1 MRTTLNLVL
10 ALALGA
16 VLGATAHAQA
26 TPPAPPP
33 PPPAPQQK
41 EGIPELIRKLGD
53 ASFENREAAQ
63 RELER
68 IGRPALKALDEAAKS
83 QDPEVATRASEAIAR
98 IRGGR
103 GEPNQPQV
111 EDPAGEPEERRRPP
125 GFGDLPKDFPQ
136 GMPDTDELMRE
147 MERQLGDQMPEEL
160 KPLLRMFRRFGQDE
174 QGQPGQEE
182 QPGAPRV
189 RVFRWPNDTE
199 QRTEMTLDGA
209 LGWELGLAPA
219 VVRAQLGI
227 EGNEGVV
234 VTQLEGNSA
243 AAKAGVKQHDVIVG
257 LDGRS
262 VRSTRDLQNL
272 SRQGGTLT
280 LYRRAKIETV
290 VVPAPTPSPPAPP
303 APPAKPGEQRSF

>member
-10 ALALGA
+10 ALAFSVGLGA
-16 VLGATAHAQA
+16 SAAHAQA

-33 PPPAPQQK
+33 APGPEK
-41 EGIPELIRKLGD
+41 KDGVPELIRKLGD
-53 ASFENREAAQ
+53 ASFETREAAQ

-98 IRGGR
+98 IRAGR
-103 GEPNQPQV
+103 GNEAPNDQPQR
-111 EDPAGEPEERRRPP
+111 EDPAAPEERR
-125 GFGDLPKDFPQ
+125 GDQPRLPQ
-136 GMPDTDELMRE
+136 LPDTDELMRE

-199 QRTEMTLDGA
+199 QRTEMTMDGA

-272 SRQGGTLT
+272 ARQGGTLT

-290 VVPAPTPSPPAPP
+290 VVPAPTPTPPAPP

>member
-1 MRTTLNLVL
+1 MRTSLNLVL
-10 ALALGA
+10 ALTLGA
-16 VLGATAHAQA
+16 GLAHAQA
-26 TPPAPPP
+26 TPPTPPA
-33 PPPAPQQK
+33 PAPQQK

-53 ASFENREAAQ
+53 ASFETREAAQ

-98 IRGGR
+98 IRAGR
-103 GEPNQPQV
+103 GGEPAPRQ
-111 EDPAGEPEERRRPP
+111 EDEGQEPEERR
-125 GFGDLPKDFPQ
+125 GDLPPRMPNLPQ
-136 GMPDTDELMRE
+136 MPDTDELMRE

-174 QGQPGQEE
+174 QQPGEE
-182 QPGAPRV
+182 PNPGAPRV
-189 RVFRWPNDTE
+189 RVFRWPNETE
-199 QRTEMTLDGA
+199 QRTEMSMDGA

-234 VTQLEGNSA
+234 VTQLEGNGA
-243 AAKAGVKQHDVIVG
+243 AARAGVKQHDVIVG

-280 LYRRAKIETV
+280 LYRRAKVETV
-290 VVPAPTPSPPAPP
+290 VVPARTPTPPAPP